1 MLRIDQIYFRGACM
15 KAKPNAVTPK
25 GEAPTR
31 ANKTISLRTDF
42 NERLREE
49 AHTKKTTA
57 SALIEKA
64 LAEMWGIDQ

>member
-1 MLRIDQIYFRGACM
+1 M
-15 KAKPNAVTPK
+15 KDKPAATPLK

-31 ANKTISLRTDF
+31 SNKTISLRTDF
-42 NERLREE
+42 NERLRDE
-49 AHTKKTTA
+49 AYKNKTTA

>member
-1 MLRIDQIYFRGACM
+1 MTD
-15 KAKPNAVTPK
+15 KPAPISKPDT
-25 GEAPTR
+25 PTR
-31 ANKTISLRTDF
+31 AHKTISLRTDF

-64 LAEMWGIDQ
+64 LAQMWGIPQ